1 MNKNI
6 LLVIL
11 VIALAGV
18 VSIYLWG
25 SNNRYYMITNKAGH
39 VYQLDKKTGNT
50 WRMKYGV
57 KIPIKE
63 YEENNKIKE
72 DIPIKILNADSLSLV
87 TGYGSLRK
95 RSGYFSGEIYNGS
108 KWTLKKLVI
117 VISAN
122 EIKEEEKEYESE
134 FGKILDDILSD
145 WERSFSVDVNIKP
158 LSSGKFMF
166 DVAGA
171 RRVKESNWIIKEAY
185 GYIE

>member
-6 LLVIL
+6 LIIIL
-11 VIALAGV
+11 VIALTGV
-18 VSIYLWG
+18 VSIYLWS

-39 VYQLDKKTGNT
+39 VYQLDKKTGKT
-50 WRMKYGV
+50 WFMKYGRKV
-57 KIPIKE
+57 PIKE
-63 YEENNKIKE
+63 YEENNKTKE
-72 DIPIKILNADSLSLV
+72 DILIKILNADSLSLV
-87 TGYGSLRK
+87 TGYGSLIK
-95 RSGYFSGEIYNGS
+95 ESGYFSGEIYNGS

-122 EIKEEEKEYESE
+122 ETKEAESKQE
-134 FGKILDDILSD
+134 NLFDGILPD

-171 RRVKESNWIIKEAY
+171 SRVKESNWNIKEAY

>member
-1 MNKNI
+1 MNKTI
-6 LLVIL
+6 IIITVI
-11 VIALAGV
+11 IALTFVLA
-18 VSIYLWG
+18 IYLWS
-25 SNNRYYMITNKAGH
+25 SNNRYYMITNKAGY

-63 YEENNKIKE
+63 YEENNKTKE
-72 DIPIKILNADSLSLV
+72 DILIKILNADSLSLV
-87 TGYGSLRK
+87 TGYGSLIK
-95 RSGYFSGEIYNGS
+95 ESGYFSGEIYNGS

-122 EIKEEEKEYESE
+122 EIKEEESE
-134 FGKILDDILSD
+134 IGNFLDDIVSD

-158 LSSGKFMF
+158 LSSGDFKF

-171 RRVKESNWIIKEAY
+171 SRVKESNWNIKEAY